1 MMRSGTE
8 TFVSRET
15 RWRFL
20 ALTFLL
26 LLSGLSFVGPSGIL
40 AWSENLKFL
49 EQRHA
54 QLAQLEQ
61 DRDKLKNRVALL
73 NPEHADPDLVGELLR
88 SNLNVAHPD
97 EIVIKLD

>member
-1 MMRSGTE
+1 M
-8 TFVSRET
+8 
-15 RWRFL
+15 
-20 ALTFLL
+20 
-26 LLSGLSFVGPSGIL
+26 
-40 AWSENLKFL
+40 KFL